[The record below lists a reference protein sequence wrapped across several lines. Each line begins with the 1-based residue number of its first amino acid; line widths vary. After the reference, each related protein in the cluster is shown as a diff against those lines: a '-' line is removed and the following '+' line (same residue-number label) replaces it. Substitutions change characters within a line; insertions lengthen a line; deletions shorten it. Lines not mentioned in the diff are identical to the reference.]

1 MIFSRRRAGTGRHAK
16 AEEPRFEDAR
26 AARRAALLGE
36 DYQPEEAEAPVAKA
50 PNGANGSRFHGSIF
64 GDDGPYD
71 VDDAP
76 DAPRL
81 DLGSLLLP
89 AVDGVEIRV
98 QAGEQGVIQQI
109 ALVHGPNALQ
119 LGVFAA
125 PRTEGIWDEV
135 REEIRK
141 SLFADGVGAEEV
153 TGRWGTE
160 LRARLR
166 TPDGFND
173 LRFIGVDGPRWMVR
187 AVFQG
192 PAAVD
197 VNDAGP
203 LSLCLTGLA
212 VRRDDTARPVREAL
226 PLRLPANM
234 AEEAAAAQAAA
245 APPPPA
251 EQPRQQYGGDAYG
264 SEPYGGAG
272 NQLVPGR
279 VPPPPAPTPFG
290 SIAPAGANGAGP
302 APAGDTPRR
311 KPSPRPRRD

>member
-1 MIFSRRRAGTGRHAK
+1 MIFSRRRAATGRHAK

-36 DYQPEEAEAPVAKA
+36 DYEPEQRSEAPA
-50 PNGANGSRFHGSIF
+50 ANGMNGSSRPRSIF

-71 VDDAP
+71 VSEAP

-89 AVDGVEIRV
+89 AVEGVEIRV
-98 QAGEQGVIQQI
+98 QAGDQGVIQQI
-109 ALVHGPNALQ
+109 ALVAGPNALQ

-141 SLFADGVGAEEV
+141 SLFADGVGAQDV
-153 TGRWGTE
+153 PGRWGTE

-197 VNDAGP
+197 LSEAGP
-203 LSLCLTGLA
+203 LEQILTGLA
-212 VRRDDTARPVREAL
+212 VRRDDSARPVREAL
-226 PLRLPANM
+226 PLRLPPDM
-234 AEEAAAAQAAA
+234 AQRAEAERAAIAAAEQAEQQP
-245 APPPPA
+245 APQPPA
-251 EQPRQQYGGDAYG
+251 EQYGAD
-264 SEPYGGAG
+264 PYGRTD
-272 NQLVPGR
+272 LVPGR

-290 SIAPAGANGAGP
+290 TMTPSGSTGSGAPA
-302 APAGDTPRR
+302 AGDVPRR